1 MARKRTRLEII
12 RDMLQVIK
20 DRNGKIKPTHIL
32 YKSNLSHEMMSVYL
46 QELMEKGFVVEHS
59 GKEGKRYSVTERGVE
74 FLSKYHEIVEFTEG
88 FGLG

>member
-1 MARKRTRLEII
+1 
-12 RDMLQVIK
+12 
-20 DRNGKIKPTHIL
+20 
-32 YKSNLSHEMMSVYL
+32 MMSAYL
-46 QELMEKGFVVEHS
+46 QELIEKGFVVEHS